1 MAARRRNDR
10 FKVEDKI
17 IIKAS
22 YSFKVEEIEL
32 I

>member
-10 FKVEDKI
+10 FKVEDRI

-22 YSFKVEEIEL
+22 YSLKVEEIEL